1 MMNLARGGV
10 VRFVLLLTATGCL
23 SSDLSPTAEIA
34 FDPTARFF
42 VPRPDREAREQIA
55 DLRAQ
60 SRGEDAD
67 LIQAMTAQPRAVW
80 ITMPV
85 PARARH
91 LVSTIVEQATRAD
104 RIPILVAYNIPG
116 RDCAGLSAGGATNT
130 ASYKEWVDA
139 FAEGIGNGRA
149 LVIVEP
155 DSLGLLPSECVEN
168 TGEFPFT
175 DDARYRQLRYA
186 VRRLGR
192 QPRARVYL
200 DGTHSHWLSVGDA
213 ASRLASAGITNAD
226 GFSTNV
232 SNYRWTEYELKFGT
246 WISKCIAFA
255 SNPDDGGWRL
265 GRYDRCADQYHSPLG
280 DVDPDDI
287 QTWRFT
293 DEWYDAN
300 LGEAQ
305 ATTHFVIDTSRNGRG
320 PWQSEAS
327 YPDAQEWCNPPG
339 RGVGPRPQ
347 AGTAIRLLDAFL
359 WIKPPGE
366 SDGECTRG
374 LGPSGTTVDPEWDRV
389 DPPAGEWFPEQA
401 LQLAQLAQPEL

>member
-1 MMNLARGGV
+1 MMMNLVRGSV
-10 VRFVLLLTATGCL
+10 VGLALLSTATGCQP
-23 SSDLSPTAEIA
+23 SSSAPVPTSEFAPTAG
-34 FDPTARFF
+34 FF
-42 VPRPDREAREQIA
+42 VPRPLAETREQIA
-55 DLRAQ
+55 ELRAQ
-60 SRGEDAD
+60 GRDQDAD
-67 LIQAMTAQPRAVW
+67 LIEAMVAQPRAVW
-80 ITMPV
+80 ITTGTP
-85 PARARH
+85 RD
-91 LVSTIVEQATRAD
+91 LVSRTVEKAAATN
-104 RIPILVAYNIPG
+104 RIPVLVAYNIPG

-130 ASYKEWVDA
+130 ASYSAWIDA
-139 FAEGIGNGRA
+139 FAGGIADGRA
-149 LVIVEP
+149 VVILEP
-155 DSLGLLPSECVEN
+155 DSLGLLPSECGQN
-168 TGEFPFT
+168 GGEFPFT

-226 GFSTNV
+226 GFYTNV
-232 SNYRWTEYELKFGT
+232 SNYRWTEYEVKFGT

-255 SNPDDGGWRL
+255 TNSDDGGWRL
-265 GRYDRCADQYHSPLG
+265 GRYDRCASQYHSPLG
-280 DVDPDDI
+280 DVDPDDV

-293 DEWYDAN
+293 DEWYEAN
-300 LGEAQ
+300 LGEAR
-305 ATTHFVIDTSRNGRG
+305 ATTPFVIDTSRNGRG
-320 PWQSEAS
+320 PWESEAS

-374 LGPSGTTVDPEWDRV
+374 LGPSGTTVDPEWGQV

-401 LQLAQLAQPEL
+401 LQLARLADPEL